1 MWFMLVR
8 SSAAVLAALTLVAC
22 ASLQER
28 AGAPEPDPTPAL
40 WSAYA
45 LSGEATQLAG
55 WWGRFG
61 DPALAPLIEQAL
73 LSQTDIATAQARLRQ
88 ARAQRSL
95 AAGGLAPRLGAGGS
109 ARAGLSEG
117 RDSTESY
124 GASLDASWEVDLWG
138 AGAAGVRAADAT
150 LRASELTLA
159 HTRVLIAAEVATTL
173 LELRGTQAREA
184 IARRVL
190 ASQQQTLQ
198 IAQWRL
204 DAGLVTSLDVAQA
217 RTGVEQT
224 RASLPGLTGSAL
236 QSMNA
241 LAVLTGRAPGAL
253 QAGLS
258 TPVALPAA
266 PADLAVSIPAEV
278 LRQRPDVQAAER
290 RWAAAA
296 ERVGEADAARL
307 PSLSLGGSVGLSALS
322 LGALGSGA
330 GVASLL
336 ASVSVPVLDGSRT
349 RAQVR
354 LQEAARDE
362 AGAAWRATVL
372 AALQEV
378 EDALVS
384 LRSARE
390 RLVAEQAA
398 VEAARTAAT
407 LAEQRWRSGLV
418 DFANVLQTQ
427 RTQLSAEDG
436 LASTNTTLA
445 TAHVRL
451 IKALGGGWSSAPTD
465 SATNGATNGAP
476 NSAPNSATEK
486 STR

>member
-1 MWFMLVR
+1 MLVR
-8 SSAAVLAALTLVAC
+8 PSAAVLAALALAAC
-22 ASLQER
+22 ASLQE
-28 AGAPEPDPTPAL
+28 GARTPEPDPTPAL

-45 LSGEATQLAG
+45 LSGEATRLAG
-55 WWGRFG
+55 WWSRFG

-95 AAGGLAPRLGAGGS
+95 AAAGLAPRLGASSS

-117 RDSTESY
+117 RNGTESF
-124 GASLDASWEVDLWG
+124 GASLDASWELDLWG
-138 AGAAGVRAADAT
+138 AGAAGVRASDAT

-204 DAGLVTSLDVAQA
+204 DAGLATSLDVAQA

-224 RASLPGLTGSAL
+224 RASLPALTGSAL

-253 QAGLS
+253 QAELS
-258 TPVALPAA
+258 APVTLPAA
-266 PADLAVSIPAEV
+266 PADLADLALSIPAEV

-336 ASVSVPVLDGSRT
+336 ASVSVPVLDGGRT

-362 AGAAWRATVL
+362 AGAVWRATVL
-372 AALQEV
+372 AALREV
-378 EDALVS
+378 EDALVG

-398 VEAARTAAT
+398 VEAARTAAS

-465 SATNGATNGAP
+465 SATNGATNGA
-476 NSAPNSATEK
+476 TEK
-486 STR
+486 SPR

>member
-1 MWFMLVR
+1 M
-8 SSAAVLAALTLVAC
+8 
-22 ASLQER
+22 
-28 AGAPEPDPTPAL
+28 
-40 WSAYA
+40 
-45 LSGEATQLAG
+45 
-55 WWGRFG
+55 
-61 DPALAPLIEQAL
+61 
-73 LSQTDIATAQARLRQ
+73 
-88 ARAQRSL
+88 
-95 AAGGLAPRLGAGGS
+95 
-109 ARAGLSEG
+109 
-117 RDSTESY
+117 
-124 GASLDASWEVDLWG
+124 
-138 AGAAGVRAADAT
+138 
-150 LRASELTLA
+150 
-159 HTRVLIAAEVATTL
+159 LIAAEVATTL